1 MDRAIEKA
9 LCQLLA
15 NNKALQSIAI
25 DLSEN
30 GDPE

>member
-1 MDRAIEKA
+1 MDRSIERA
-9 LCQLLA
+9 LCQLLV

-25 DLSEN
+25 DLCEY

>member
-1 MDRAIEKA
+1 MDRAVEKA

-15 NNKALQSIAI
+15 NNKALQSIALDI
-25 DLSEN
+25 SEN